1 MNKAKVL
8 GMELDSCHASYLA
21 FRYVDMEALT
31 NPSTSLIKNTIRR
44 DMNVAREQ
52 LAQKA
57 APCGP
62 TTAGVTA
69 LLSDAPKPTKNR
81 PTVFAVSELKAKDL
95 RTEPRTP
102 TQSWRP
108 RSTKSAKKD
117 DPFTAPQELPSLV
130 DIVPMPRPSQLETR
144 PPITLAKKVSW
155 NPLLSRTQLE
165 QSDIWSHVPGE
176 EVADVRRGST
186 PQSVYDVLADAEL
199 EPVPDDYDAVEGRM
213 DELTYEEA
221 IALERW
227 EMDLED
233 DMVDH
238 QMDPGEEAED
248 IVAPADDKEK
258 DPHSG
263 PP

>member
-1 MNKAKVL
+1 MNKAKFS
-8 GMELDSCHASYLA
+8 GTELDSCHAPYLTC
-21 FRYVDMEALT
+21 RYINMEALT
-31 NPSTSLIKNTIRR
+31 NPSTSLIKNTILR

-57 APCGP
+57 ASCG
-62 TTAGVTA
+62 ATA

-102 TQSWRP
+102 TRSWRP
-108 RSTKSAKKD
+108 RSTKKAKKD
-117 DPFTAPQELPSLV
+117 DPFTVPQELPSLV
-130 DIVPMPRPSQLETR
+130 DMVSMPRPSPPETR
-144 PPITLAKKVSW
+144 PPITPAKKVSW
-155 NPLLSRTQLE
+155 NPLLSQTQLE

-176 EVADVRRGST
+176 EVVDVRRGSAR
-186 PQSVYDVLADAEL
+186 QSVYDVLADAEL
-199 EPVPDDYDAVEGRM
+199 EPVPDDYDAVEGRI

-238 QMDPGEEAED
+238 QIDPGEEAED

-258 DPHSG
+258 DHHSG